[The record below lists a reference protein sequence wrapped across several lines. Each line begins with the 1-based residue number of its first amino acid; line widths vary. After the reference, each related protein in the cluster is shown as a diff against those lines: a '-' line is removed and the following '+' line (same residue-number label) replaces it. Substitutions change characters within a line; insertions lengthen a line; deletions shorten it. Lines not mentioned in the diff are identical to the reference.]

1 MLTKENYYEDK
12 NYMSASQFKDFK
24 FCEAQ
29 ALAKI
34 KGEWKDKSNPAYLIG
49 SYIDA
54 YFSNELEKFK
64 FENPEIFNRDGSLKA
79 QFKQA
84 DLIIERIK
92 QDDYMMHLL
101 SGQTQL
107 IETGVIADVPF
118 KIKMDSVLE
127 DCIVDQKIM
136 KDCKDIWNDGSYQ
149 PFWKVYG
156 YDSQLAIY
164 QYIHAQNCG
173 IKKDCKLAVAT
184 KEDATDLRVFK
195 FTDETL
201 KNAFLEVFN
210 LAPRY
215 DAIKK
220 GIIEP
225 TYCGKCAYCRSLKK
239 LSVNDEENI

>member
-1 MLTKENYYEDK
+1 MLNKENYYE
-12 NYMSASQFKDFK
+12 NTSYMSASQFKDFK
-24 FCEAQ
+24 YCEAY

-54 YFSNELEKFK
+54 YFSNELDKFK

-92 QDDYMMHLL
+92 KDDYMMHLL
-101 SGQTQL
+101 SGETQL
-107 IETGVIADVPF
+107 IETGIIADVPF

-136 KDCKDIWNDGSYQ
+136 RDCKDVWNDGYK
-149 PFWKVYG
+149 PFWEVYG
-156 YDSQLAIY
+156 YDIQLAIY

-184 KEDATDLRVFK
+184 KEEESDLRVFK
-195 FTDETL
+195 FTQKTL
-201 KNAFLEVFN
+201 DNAFNEVVN

-215 DAIKK
+215 DMIKK
-220 GIIEP
+220 GLLNP

-239 LSVNDEENI
+239 LSASDEEEI

>member
-1 MLTKENYYEDK
+1 MLNNENYYE
-12 NYMSASQFKDFK
+12 NTSYMSASQFKDFK
-24 FCEAQ
+24 YCEAY
-29 ALAKI
+29 ALAKF

-54 YFSNELEKFK
+54 YFSNELDKFK

-92 QDDYMMHLL
+92 KDDYMMHLL
-101 SGQTQL
+101 SGETQL

-127 DCIVDQKIM
+127 DCIVDQKII
-136 KDCKDIWNDGSYQ
+136 KDCKDIWNDGYK
-149 PFWKVYG
+149 PFWEVYG
-156 YDSQLAIY
+156 YDIQLAIY

-184 KEDATDLRVFK
+184 KEEETDLRVFK
-195 FTDETL
+195 FSQSTL
-201 KNAFLEVFN
+201 DNAFNEVVN

-215 DAIKK
+215 DMIKK
-220 GIIEP
+220 GLLNP

-239 LSVNDEENI
+239 LSVNDEEEI